1 MRFFEFA
8 NDEAPLVAKIVTVT
22 DQLKSDLNNGKIKGP
37 WTVDQLLDYYQK
49 YDVVL
54 DKNNLYTMIQTD
66 PLKGVISNIE
76 GDQVIFKG
84 MQGMPAT
91 SSPPPE
97 KSKDVV
103 SKMAQHALK

>member
-1 MRFFEFA
+1 M
-8 NDEAPLVAKIVTVT
+8 
-22 DQLKSDLNNGKIKGP
+22 IK
-37 WTVDQLLDYYQK
+37 
-49 YDVVL
+49 
-54 DKNNLYTMIQTD
+54 TD